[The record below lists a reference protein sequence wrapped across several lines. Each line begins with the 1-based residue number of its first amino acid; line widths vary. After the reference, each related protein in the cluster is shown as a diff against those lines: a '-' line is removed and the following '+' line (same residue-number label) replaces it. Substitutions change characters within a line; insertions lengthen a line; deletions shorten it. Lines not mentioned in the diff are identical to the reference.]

1 MGVGGRIVYST
12 VRTQLGLT
20 TSRVL
25 PEILPSPEPKVR
37 RLSLLMM
44 VFWSGL
50 VSVYDNVLNLLAMD
64 ILKER
69 EQNPLA
75 SYIIQYWGV
84 EGLICIKAFTTIVAV
99 LLMVRLVYSRWR
111 IVTVPVFIFQ
121 SMLFCY
127 LTFYTESRFWARD
140 MFLPLEM
147 VIEFYRC
154 KV

>member
-1 MGVGGRIVYST
+1 MYST

-25 PEILPSPEPKVR
+25 PEISMPSPEPKVR
-37 RLSLLMM
+37 RLSFLMM

-75 SYIIQYWGV
+75 SYIIRYWGV

-111 IVTVPVFIFQ
+111 IATVPVFIFQ

-127 LTFYTESRFWARD
+127 LTFYTNRGFWSRD

-147 VIEFYRC
+147 VIEFYRW